1 MNHVINPLTDR
12 APGIVPRF
20 VTSETEKVLGIKR
33 NHFRE
38 LRDPYSP
45 NCYCI
50 RYDCQICGMYVW
62 FVKDRPAAIQ
72 LSCHYCGSHRV
83 AVDECDG
90 WTNLPLPN
98 LSKPTR
104 LRTAQELI
112 ERKSYKLKCAWC
124 ANNFEVY
131 TAARN
136 KQKCCSVQ
144 CGADRNKYLRVI
156 RESK

>member
-1 MNHVINPLTDR
+1 MTHVINPLTDR
-12 APGIVPRF
+12 APGVVPRF

-50 RYDCQICGMYVW
+50 RYECQICGMYVW
-62 FVKDRPAAIQ
+62 FVKERPAAIQ

-83 AVDECDG
+83 AVDGCDG

-98 LSKPTR
+98 LSKPMKLNQLLVPASEKVTLVCSECKQEFR
-104 LRTAQELI
+104 VQKSRNHQRT
-112 ERKSYKLKCAWC
+112 
-124 ANNFEVY
+124 
-131 TAARN
+131 
-136 KQKCCSVQ
+136 CSPK
-144 CGADRNKYLRVI
+144 CGAQRQKYLRVM
-156 RESK
+156 REGR